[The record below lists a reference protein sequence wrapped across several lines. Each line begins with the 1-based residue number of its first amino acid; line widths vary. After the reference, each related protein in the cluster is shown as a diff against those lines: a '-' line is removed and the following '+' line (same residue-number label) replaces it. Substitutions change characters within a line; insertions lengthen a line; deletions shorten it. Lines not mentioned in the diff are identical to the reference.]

1 MTVVP
6 GATVA
11 NHLEVD
17 VCIAKKDDAEDA
29 SVSVGGLILDADLL
43 AEDKRL

>member
-17 VCIAKKDDAEDA
+17 VCIAKKDDAKNA
-29 SVSVGGLILDADLL
+29 SISVDGLILDANLL
-43 AEDKRL
+43 AEDERL

>member
-29 SVSVGGLILDADLL
+29 SIFVGGLILDTDLL
-43 AEDKRL
+43 AKDERL

>member
-1 MTVVP
+1 MIIVP
-6 GATVA
+6 GAAVA

-17 VCIAKKDDAEDA
+17 VCIAKKDDAKDTPI
-29 SVSVGGLILDADLL
+29 SVGGLILDADLL